1 MALQIPD
8 SLADFIDEVDSSG
21 KTLLLH
27 NRNRPEPMA
36 DLLSQAFEN
45 QSVTVAEQHIPEGG
59 EDLVCLI
66 DDGMVTEISPFRALE
81 RSFLMINSDLY
92 RTGANQSGVDDFP
105 AVLTGLDEVEFTV
118 RGFPQS
124 NKEKLLLVLISRFI
138 EYRALESE
146 AGGFHATFQRL
157 SRLDDEYGTQQIYKR
172 LGESGVETHVYGI
185 RDDPSVI
192 EDIDVTVHEGLS
204 TAYRRSWVV
213 LFQPRDGN
221 HTDNARDGPV
231 ALVAVEIDN
240 NVWRGLWTYDSDR
253 VSRLQ
258 SHMTDAF

>member
-1 MALQIPD
+1 MSLQIPD

-27 NRNRPEPMA
+27 NRNRPEPMV

-45 QSVTVAEQHIPEGG
+45 QSVTVAEHHIPEGG

-66 DDGMVTEISPFRALE
+66 NDGRVIETSPFRALE
-81 RSFLMINSDLY
+81 RSFLMVNSDLY
-92 RTGANQSGVDDFP
+92 RTGANQSGVDNFP

-118 RGFPQS
+118 RGYPQS
-124 NKEKLLLVLISRFI
+124 HKEKLLLVLISRFI

-146 AGGFHATFQRL
+146 AGRFHATFQRL
-157 SRLDDEYGTQQIYKR
+157 SRLDDEYGTHQIYKR

-192 EDIDVTVHEGLS
+192 EDIDVTVHDGSS

-213 LFQPRDGN
+213 LFQPRDGS
-221 HTDNARDGPV
+221 HTDTARDGPV
-231 ALVAVEIDN
+231 ALVAVEIDD
-240 NVWRGLWTYDSDR
+240 NVWRGLWTYDPDR

-258 SHMTDAF
+258 SHMKHTF